1 MNNSATKPAP
11 KSCAQRPTK
20 PRLCVVAPESTQPKT
35 NPARMTTTT
44 AKPAP
49 AAYMGPHLL
58 ALSQLHLVDHVQMVH
73 NALEAVRSL
82 AIPSHGTGFAPDG
95 TPEDMGLLRRNH
107 LINLLEIITDRL
119 AGALEAEEFRNKH

>member
-1 MNNSATKPAP
+1 MS
-11 KSCAQRPTK
+11 
-20 PRLCVVAPESTQPKT
+20 
-35 NPARMTTTT
+35 TTT
-44 AKPAP
+44 AQPVP

-58 ALSQLHLVDHVQMVH
+58 ALSKLHLVDHVQMVH

-107 LINLLEIITDRL
+107 LIDLLEIITDRL
-119 AGALEAEEFRNKH
+119 AGALEVEAFRNEH